1 MRPINEQ
8 PRRGWRKLI
17 APLSASLLLLSACAT
32 GGGAGDPADNGSGGS
47 GSGAEDV
54 AISFLTHWG
63 PEQVAQLEAA
73 AAAFTADNPNITITI
88 QAVPFGNLLDTVR
101 TQATSPDGPTIS
113 GLYDAWLPE
122 LVRDG
127 LAAPA
132 PAEYAADINSG
143 YPAPLAEDVTKEGN
157 VYGYPTEVTLYAL
170 NYNKRLFDEAGLSG
184 PPTTWDEMIA
194 AARAIDALGSDIQG
208 IGFISSWAAGA
219 VHPFLSLAASN
230 GVSLLGDDGVS
241 TNLDDPRFVEVAELY
256 EEIFTQGLSN
266 AEMSTSDVN
275 TAGPYFD
282 SFANGKTG
290 MIIMAN
296 WWQGG
301 LKASMGDSYEDVAT
315 AAIPVGPSG
324 SVASPTSYSWYTQVN
339 AKATEAQQAA
349 AWKFLAWLNG
359 PESGANGSSAMG
371 DILIGM
377 GIIPSRTSDVSAN
390 QDALS
395 DPFLQAY
402 VNMLPNAAPFPTV
415 LGGQAATDAIQ
426 KQVESLIFGQSSAAN
441 AIAAAKAEAD
451 AALEKAAGN

>member
-1 MRPINEQ
+1 MKRMIKKS
-8 PRRGWRKLI
+8 RWGLRKLI
-17 APLSASLLLLSACAT
+17 APLSASVLLLGACTTAADSDYSTDSEEAASSAEEV
-32 GGGAGDPADNGSGGS
+32 S
-47 GSGAEDV
+47 
-54 AISFLTHWG
+54 ISFLTHWG
-63 PEQVAQLEAA
+63 PDQVALLETAA
-73 AAAFTADNPNITITI
+73 ASFTEQNPNITIAI

-132 PAEYAADINSG
+132 PAANVEDITSG
-143 YPAPLAEDVTKEGN
+143 YPAPLVEDVSKEGN
-157 VYGYPTEVTLYAL
+157 IYGYPTEVTLYAL
-170 NYNKRLFDEAGLSG
+170 NYNTALFEQAGISD
-184 PPTTWDEMIA
+184 PPATWEEMIA
-194 AARAIDALGSDIQG
+194 AAEAIDALGSDIQG
-208 IGFISSWAAGA
+208 IGFITSWAAGA

-230 GVSLLGDDGVS
+230 GVTLLGDDGAS
-241 TNLDDPRFVEVAELY
+241 TNLDDPRFAEVADLY
-256 EEIFTQGLSN
+256 EQLFTEGLSDP
-266 AEMSTSDVN
+266 EMSTSDVN

-296 WWQGG
+296 WWKGG
-301 LKASMGDSYEDVAT
+301 LQSAMGDSYANVAS
-315 AAIPVGPSG
+315 APIPVGPSG

-349 AWKFLAWLNG
+349 AWEFLAWMNG

-371 DILIGM
+371 DILVGM
-377 GIIPSRTSDVSAN
+377 GILPSRDSDVAAN
-390 QDALS
+390 QEALA

-402 VNMLPNAAPFPTV
+402 VDMLPNAAPFPTV

-426 KQVESLIFGQSSAAN
+426 KQVEALIFGQSSAAD
-441 AIAAAKAEAD
+441 AIATAKAEAD
-451 AALEKAAGN
+451 SALQSAAGN